1 MDRLILVLE
10 TLGAWLLFG
19 APLLQA
25 TTELHEEV
33 AGWEKI
39 RSKHAAAKKIDIG
52 KVTFW
57 WWLLPPLKVLFEKR
71 RIRKIQRIYAD
82 IKLSDETQERLYTYA
97 LKVNGWSG
105 VTLGG
110 WLVAISTTWTLVG
123 NLELSLGAWIGL
135 VIFFSY
141 VSIIINIK
149 LLIKN

>member
-71 RIRKIQRIYAD
+71 RIRKIQRTYAD
-82 IKLSDETQERLYTYA
+82 IKLSDETQERLYISKSSCSLLQCSHLAIYHS
-97 LKVNGWSG
+97 LINPRFLSYNCEVNLYQ
-105 VTLGG
+105 V
-110 WLVAISTTWTLVG
+110 
-123 NLELSLGAWIGL
+123 N
-135 VIFFSY
+135 
-141 VSIIINIK
+141 K
-149 LLIKN
+149 L

>member
-52 KVTFW
+52 KVSFW
-57 WWLLPPLKVLFEKR
+57 WWLLPPLKVMFEKR
-71 RIRKIQRIYAD
+71 RIRSIRKAYAE
-82 IKLSDETQERLYTYA
+82 IKLSDETQERLYKYA

-110 WLVAISTTWTLVG
+110 WFVAISTTWELVNNFG
-123 NLELSLGAWIGL
+123 LSLSAWGGL
-135 VIFFSY
+135 VIFLSY
-141 VSIIINIK
+141 VSIIINMK
-149 LLIKN
+149 LLIKK